1 MMDKNPVDFW
11 RCGSFATTMSPLP
24 DPQERAGRSTLEG
37 SDSRTMR
44 ATTSS
49 PVHFGVFEFNTRSGE
64 LRKQGL
70 RVRLCPQACQLLLFL
85 LQAPG
90 RIRTREELRHELWP
104 ASTFVNFDHSINK
117 TVHELRG
124 VLGDVASSPR
134 FIETIAGQGYRF
146 IPIPQHPAPASKSRT
161 SRKIKSLAVLPLVTE
176 GVEPDIVFTGGQIT
190 SLLID
195 ALSRMP
201 GVRVLAY
208 STVKSYTLQ
217 HARPQQIGK
226 DLNVRGVILGELIR
240 HDNDF
245 LLHVELIDVA
255 DGTQLW
261 GAQLKQNCQP
271 LLDCAVQLARE
282 ILQQLQSILAPDGQ
296 RLHST

>member
-1 MMDKNPVDFW
+1 
-11 RCGSFATTMSPLP
+11 
-24 DPQERAGRSTLEG
+24 
-37 SDSRTMR
+37 MR
-44 ATTSS
+44 AATSS
-49 PVHFGVFEFNTRSGE
+49 PVRFGVFEFDTRSGE

-70 RVRLCPQACQLLLFL
+70 RVRLCHQAGRLLLFL
-85 LQAPG
+85 LEAPG

-104 ASTFVNFDHSINK
+104 ATTFVNFDHSINK

-124 VLGDVASSPR
+124 VLGDAASSPR

-146 IPIPQHPAPASKSRT
+146 IPIPQHPAPALKSRT

-190 SLLID
+190 ALLID

-217 HARPQQIGK
+217 HASPQQIGK
-226 DLNVRGVILGELIR
+226 DLKVRGVILGELVR

-255 DGTQLW
+255 DGTQIW
-261 GAQLKQNCQP
+261 GAQLTQNCQP
-271 LLDCAVQLARE
+271 LIDCAVQLARE
-282 ILQQLQSILAPDGQ
+282 ILQQLRSVLAPDGQ
-296 RLHST
+296 RLHPT